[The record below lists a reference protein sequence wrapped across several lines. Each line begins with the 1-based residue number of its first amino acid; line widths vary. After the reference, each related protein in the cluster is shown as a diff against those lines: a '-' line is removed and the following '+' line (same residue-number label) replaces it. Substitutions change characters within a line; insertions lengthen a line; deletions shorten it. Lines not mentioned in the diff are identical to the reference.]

1 MKPGFTASCV
11 WRQQYNLQS
20 PRWAAA
26 NSLSVREKPEDE
38 EFPAGKSLKKS
49 LKPALRFQA
58 AKASTSWLR
67 LNPRS
72 KHPDSQLSAPT
83 ARLLLCVNNQ

>member
-1 MKPGFTASCV
+1 MTYRAQGELLP
-11 WRQQYNLQS
+11 
-20 PRWAAA
+20 

-49 LKPALRFQA
+49 PKPALRFQA

-67 LNPRS
+67 LQPPRS
-72 KHPDSQLSAPT
+72 KHPDSQQLSAPT
-83 ARLLLCVNNQ
+83 TSPATFV